1 MAVFQYGFSHAEVC
15 AASSP
20 WLAMAS
26 QLSGATSRPG
36 FSLARVKLVLEE
48 TWGCLLVAFINPGH
62 SRVLRCGFLHFG
74 VGWGQEHQS
83 VMADSLG
90 TIASSW
96 WKERHDRRV
105 THSEP
110 FFSLAGPGDL
120 CTQKA
125 ASPSHTPWRRRK
137 TTASIPNPELT
148 PAPKT
153 PLWWKPKQQPWSH
166 EVHRISLSPPAAH
179 KAVWLSAWTP
189 SGFHTILGTHTEI
202 STTNIQQ
209 LNTIMDTQCTMQEV
223 FVCAC
228 VFK

>member
-1 MAVFQYGFSHAEVC
+1 MKWTEENRTHFGLQYKLQLGGELTEERDRVKGQIRWGERQTPNHMTYTESTGHHMAIFQYGFSHAEAC

-20 WLAMAS
+20 WLAMAF
-26 QLSGATSRPG
+26 SGATSRPG
-36 FSLARVKLVLEE
+36 FSLARVILVLEE

-62 SRVLRCGFLHFG
+62 SGVLRCGFLHFG

-90 TIASSW
+90 TIVSSW

-137 TTASIPNPELT
+137 TTACRGIHTKPRTDTCAQN
-148 PAPKT
+148 T
-153 PLWWKPKQQPWSH
+153 PLVETQT
-166 EVHRISLSPPAAH
+166 AA
-179 KAVWLSAWTP
+179 LEP
-189 SGFHTILGTHTEI
+189 
-202 STTNIQQ
+202 
-209 LNTIMDTQCTMQEV
+209 
-223 FVCAC
+223 
-228 VFK
+228 